1 MDYIEH
7 PPKWTNEEVEAYLD
21 WDAEETIEIER
32 QEQAEFDIRGGFS
45 AERGIR
51 VSHGLHARSGGVD
64 YFSLALGD
72 SKVYSHDFAT
82 KCLGGWY
89 IHNISQT
96 KRYPLQFPRNPPSYQ
111 RLQSGVM
118 AKPPC
123 NPFSCNCDYPDT

>member
-51 VSHGLHARSGGVD
+51 GLNRQIRRDIEARRKE
-64 YFSLALGD
+64 YR
-72 SKVYSHDFAT
+72 FA
-82 KCLGGWY
+82 
-89 IHNISQT
+89 
-96 KRYPLQFPRNPPSYQ
+96 
-111 RLQSGVM
+111 
-118 AKPPC
+118 
-123 NPFSCNCDYPDT
+123 